1 MNPKDKPWTI
11 GEEMRLRRE
20 FPYKT
25 NAELARAFGRSQQAL
40 CVKASKMGLKKDH
53 YGIVWTQL
61 QLDTL
66 RRFFPTMFNAD
77 LTKLLGVSQ
86 RTMIRKA
93 RELGLEKS
101 PTFREDRKRD
111 INHRASVALKRKYIE
126 GACSSHFKKGVH
138 NNPDGEFKPGH
149 VETQE
154 TKLKRSEALKWTW
167 QRRKVKERIH
177 KIYGI

>member
-1 MNPKDKPWTI
+1 MKNEPWTI
-11 GEEMRLRRE
+11 AEETRLRRE

-53 YGIVWTQL
+53 YGIVWTKL

-77 LTKLLGVSQ
+77 LAKLIGVSQ
-86 RTMIRKA
+86 RTMSRKA

-101 PTFREDRKRD
+101 ATFREDRKRD
-111 INHRASVALKRKYIE
+111 INRRASEALKNKYQQGSCI
-126 GACSSHFKKGVH
+126 SHFKKGVRS
-138 NNPDGEFKPGH
+138 NPDGEFKPGH
-149 VETQE
+149 VESQE
-154 TKLKRSEALKWTW
+154 TKLKRSEALKYTW
-167 QRRKVKERIH
+167 KQKKIKERIH

>member
-61 QLDTL
+61 QLNTL

-77 LTKLLGVSQ
+77 LAKLLGVSQ
-86 RTMIRKA
+86 RTRIRKA

-149 VETQE
+149 VETWE

-167 QRRKVKERIH
+167 QRRKVMERIH

>member
-126 GACSSHFKKGVH
+126 GACISHFKKGAH

-154 TKLKRSEALKWTW
+154 IKLKRSEALKWSW
-167 QRRKVKERIH
+167 QRRKVMERIH